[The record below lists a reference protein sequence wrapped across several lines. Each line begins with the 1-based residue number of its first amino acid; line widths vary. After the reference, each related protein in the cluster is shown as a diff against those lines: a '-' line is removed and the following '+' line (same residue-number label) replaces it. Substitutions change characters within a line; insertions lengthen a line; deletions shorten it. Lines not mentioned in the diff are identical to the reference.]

1 MRMSIHIGAESGQIA
16 PHVLMPG
23 DPLRAKWIAEH
34 YLEDSKLYSD
44 VRNMF
49 GYTGTY
55 KGLDVSVQGSG
66 MGMPSFAIYGTELF
80 NEYNVQTIVR
90 VGSCGALNTDVKV
103 RDLILAAGTCTDSGM
118 NRLRFEGVDFAP
130 IATFELLRTAYDIA
144 AANKMPTHVG
154 NILSSDSFY
163 NDRAELTTRLTE
175 YGILAVE
182 MEAAALYTLA
192 AKYGR
197 KALAVCTVSDHV
209 ITGESTSSQEREQ
222 SFGDMIEVA
231 LETLVSVNGEK

>member
-1 MRMSIHIGAESGQIA
+1 MRMSIHIGADSGQIA
-16 PHVLMPG
+16 PYVLMPG
-23 DPLRAKWIAEH
+23 DPLRAKWIAEN
-34 YLEDSKLYSD
+34 YLEDAKLYSD

-55 KGLDVSVQGSG
+55 KGLEVSVQGSG

-80 NEYNVQTIVR
+80 NEYDVQTIVR

-103 RDLILAAGTCTDSGM
+103 RDLILASGACTDSGM

-130 IATFELLRTAYDIA
+130 IADFELLRTAYDLA
-144 AANKMPTHVG
+144 AAAKMPTHVG
-154 NILSSDSFY
+154 NILSADSFY

-197 KALAVCTVSDHV
+197 KALAICTVSDHV

-222 SFGDMIEVA
+222 SFGDMIDVA
-231 LETLVSVNGEK
+231 LETVIAVHGQK